1 MQKETP
7 LNCFLQFTCTNL
19 DGSQKEAGNFLN
31 LFQKEGGT
39 QKGRV
44 PSENGGVPT
53 LVETML
59 TCSFRVSVSGMEHGF
74 KCITAEIYLFKVIL
88 IEAPEKDVKCLQN

>member
-7 LNCFLQFTCTNL
+7 LNCCLQFTCTNL
-19 DGSQKEAGNFLN
+19 DGFQKEAGNFLN
-31 LFQKEGGT
+31 LLQKEGGT

-88 IEAPEKDVKCLQN
+88 IEALEKDVKYLQN